1 MNKNVRR
8 RRLGRTELMVTELSF
23 GAMNLR
29 LLKSFDEARTIVNH
43 VLDHG
48 VNLID
53 TARAY
58 QGDIAPGVMLESEQ
72 VVGEV
77 VRQRTDLTEP
87 LVIVTKGHAYTID
100 DMEKDLAASLKTLG
114 ITGQGT
120 LKIGDNEIRL
130 IYLIHGISDERW
142 VTVKSSGVLDRLQD
156 LKREGVIHHIGF
168 SSHYPFA
175 AQIKEAI
182 DTGVF
187 DVVEMP
193 YNVFNRVLGEDGELD
208 LLAYAHQKD
217 IGLINMKAFN
227 GNGMVPLY
235 QVIREYIPIDYPAML
250 RFSLSN
256 PNISTVDAGVRYPA
270 EFDVDYQTALGGML
284 SASERTA
291 QKAEADKIAGQMKNV
306 CRECMHCLEKFNC
319 PNTVDFPR
327 ILSLYSRHTF
337 MSRQGKETADLIAQY
352 NALERNGDDC
362 VECGECMPWC
372 EYRLNIPVLLKE
384 AHQVMNRNE

>member
-1 MNKNVRR
+1 MNDKIKR
-8 RRLGRTELMVTELSF
+8 RRLGRTNLMVTELSF

-48 VNLID
+48 INLID

-58 QGDIAPGVMLESEQ
+58 KGEIAPGIMLESEKI
-72 VVGEV
+72 VGEV

-87 LVIVTKGHAYTID
+87 LVIVTKGHAYTIP

-114 ITGQGT
+114 ITGKGA
-120 LKIGDNEIRL
+120 LKIGDNDICL
-130 IYLIHGISDERW
+130 IYLVHGISEERW
-142 VTVKSSGVLDRLQD
+142 ATVKSSGVLDRLQD
-156 LKREGVIHHIGF
+156 LRREGVINHIGF

-182 DTGVF
+182 DTDVF
-187 DVVEMP
+187 DVIELP
-193 YNVFNRVLGEDGELD
+193 YNVFNRSLGEDGALD
-208 LLAYAHQKD
+208 LLAYAHAKD

-250 RFSLSN
+250 RFSLAN
-256 PNISTVDAGVRYPA
+256 PYITTVDAGVRYPA
-270 EFDVDYQTALGGML
+270 EFDVDLQTATGKML
-284 SASERTA
+284 TADERTA
-291 QKAEADKIAGQMKNV
+291 LKAEADKIAGQMKNV
-306 CRECMHCLEKFNC
+306 CRECMHCLEKFSC
-319 PNTVDFPR
+319 PNAVDFPR

-337 MSRQGKETADLIAQY
+337 LSRQGKDTAELIAQY
-352 NALERNGDDC
+352 NMLEQNGDDC

-384 AHQVMNRNE
+384 AHKIMHRA

>member
-1 MNKNVRR
+1 MNAKIKR

-43 VLDHG
+43 VLDNG

-58 QGDIAPGVMLESEQ
+58 KGDIAPGVTLESERI
-72 VVGEV
+72 VGEV
-77 VRQRTDLTEP
+77 VRQRTDLAEP
-87 LVIVTKGHAYTID
+87 LVIVTKGHAYTIP
-100 DMEKDLAASLKTLG
+100 DMEKDLGTSLKTLG
-114 ITGQGT
+114 ITGKGT

-130 IYLIHGISDERW
+130 IYLVHGISEERW
-142 VTVKSSGVLDRLQD
+142 ATVKSSGVLERLQD
-156 LKREGVIHHIGF
+156 LRSEGVIHHIGF

-187 DVVEMP
+187 DVIELP
-193 YNVFNRVLGEDGELD
+193 YNVFNRSLGEDSTLD
-208 LLAYAHQKD
+208 LLAYAHDKD

-250 RFSLSN
+250 RFALSN
-256 PNISTVDAGVRYPA
+256 PYITTVDAGVRYPA
-270 EFDVDYQTALGGML
+270 EFDVDIQTALGEPL
-284 SASERTA
+284 PASERSALKT
-291 QKAEADKIAGQMKNV
+291 EADKIAGQMKNV
-306 CRECMHCLEKFNC
+306 CRECMHCLEKFSC
-319 PNTVDFPR
+319 PNAVDFPR

-337 MSRQGKETADLIAQY
+337 LSRQGKDTAELIAQY
-352 NALERNGDDC
+352 NALEQNGDDC

-384 AHQVMNRNE
+384 AHKLMHKV